1 MECALNREDAIE
13 HAPRFSVIVPA
24 FNEEACLPQLLD
36 TVDVA
41 RAAYRDGPDAIEVI
55 VADNGS
61 TDATAEIARA
71 RGCRVVSVAKRVI
84 AAVRN
89 GGAAAARGTL
99 LAFTDADMR
108 IHPET
113 FNAID
118 DAMSQ
123 GRAVAGTTGV
133 TLDRWSLGLA
143 VTYAA
148 FLPLVWLT
156 RLDTGV
162 VFCRQEDFVRVDGYN
177 EVRRYAEDVQFL
189 CDLRR
194 LGRRRGQR
202 LVRLRSV
209 KAVAST
215 RKFDKYGDW
224 HYFTSFHRLFVKLLV
239 SPGAT
244 TEFADRYWYGDR

>member
-1 MECALNREDAIE
+1 MLPLHQGTRRDAIE
-13 HAPRFSVIVPA
+13 PAPRFSVIIPA
-24 FNEEACLPQLLD
+24 YNEEAYLPRLLD
-36 TVDVA
+36 TVEAA

-71 RGCRVVSVAKRVI
+71 GGCRVVPVAKRVI

-89 GGAAAARGTL
+89 GGAGVARGAL

-108 IHPET
+108 LHPET

-118 DAMSQ
+118 ETMRQ
-123 GRAVAGTTGV
+123 GRAVAGATGV

-148 FLPLVWLT
+148 FLPLAWLT
-156 RLDTGV
+156 KLDTGV
-162 VFCRQEDFVRVDGYN
+162 VFCRREDFVRVEGYN

-189 CDLRR
+189 VDLRR
-194 LGRRRGQR
+194 LGRRRGQH

-215 RKFDKYGDW
+215 RN
-224 HYFTSFHRLFVKLLV
+224 R
-239 SPGAT
+239 PGRSHAGIR
-244 TEFADRYWYGDR
+244 EASRWPRNASS